1 MAVMTV
7 QNLYNYRFCIGFR
20 HVSSIFNQFTLVFPH
35 FHSIF
40 KQSSLVREL
49 SGLSAMMPTID
60 LFHNPE
66 TPPVTGENF
75 PVFCQKW
82 EKPSCLMCILKV
94 MEHV

>member
-1 MAVMTV
+1 MSFAVKFFNRKDAEKCKVRKV
-7 QNLYNYRFCIGFR
+7 QFHAVY
-20 HVSSIFNQFTLVFPH
+20 SIVGMI
-35 FHSIF
+35 IF
-40 KQSSLVREL
+40 YQ
-49 SGLSAMMPTID
+49 ID